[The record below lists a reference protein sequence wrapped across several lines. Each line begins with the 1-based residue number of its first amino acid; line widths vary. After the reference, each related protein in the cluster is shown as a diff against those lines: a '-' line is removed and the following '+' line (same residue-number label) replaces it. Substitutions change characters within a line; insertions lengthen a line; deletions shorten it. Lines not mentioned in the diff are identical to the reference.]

1 MENKLFR
8 KINRKIR
15 KYNTL
20 KIYKKINNKNMDTNK
35 KTNYTNTGNNNNNR
49 QGHRKPLSTK
59 SSARSSYS
67 SMSKKSTSR
76 PPIRNRK
83 NSGPKFETKISE
95 ATEIAHIPA
104 LAEDSIRIINLGGVE
119 EIGRNMSCIEYKD
132 SIVIV
137 DCGFQFS
144 ESTTPGIECILPN
157 TRYLEENKHKI
168 KGMLITH
175 AHLDHIGA
183 IPYILP
189 RIGNPKIYARQF
201 TSLMIKKRHE
211 EFPHL
216 DPLNIEVIETSDTVE
231 LGDLKAKFFAVS
243 HAIPDSM
250 GIIIETPFGDVVH
263 TGDLRLDH
271 DDNIPTQAEEE
282 RYKIFENRN
291 ILCLMTDSTNCENPG
306 FSISDRVVFENIRKI
321 INDTPGRLLIGTF
334 SSQVERMLEI
344 LKMIESFGKKVV
356 VEGRSIK
363 TNIEVAKV
371 AGLLKA
377 DPNIII
383 PIEDMD
389 NYPADKVVILV
400 TGAQGEEFAVLNR
413 AANGMHKYIRLDK
426 KTTILMSSSVVPG
439 NERSVQ
445 ILKDKLSRKGAHII
459 HYKTSDVHSSGHA
472 NHDELIWIHK
482 KIHPKFFIPVH
493 GYHYMLRVHADIERE
508 LGMSEENIIL
518 PDNGMIIEIQN
529 AGQKIVSLKEFAPNE
544 MIIVDGMSVG
554 KIQDVVMR
562 DRQALAEDG
571 MFVVI
576 GVIDNHTKRL
586 KKSPDLISRGFVYLK
601 ESQDLLWETRSL
613 AKKIIEDCLDKNANA
628 TMDDIKNELN
638 ETISKF
644 LLQKTAKR
652 PVIIPVIIVV

>member
-1 MENKLFR
+1 MTNNGAG
-8 KINRKIR
+8 I
-15 KYNTL
+15 
-20 KIYKKINNKNMDTNK
+20 KKNSV
-35 KTNYTNTGNNNNNR
+35 R
-49 QGHRKPLSTK
+49 
-59 SSARSSYS
+59 SSRSSYA
-67 SMSKKSTSR
+67 SMSKRSSSR

-83 NSGPKFETKISE
+83 NSGPKFETKISD

-132 SIVIV
+132 SIIVV

-175 AHLDHIGA
+175 GHLDHIGG

-189 RIGNPKIYARQF
+189 RIGNPKIYSRQF
-201 TSLMIKKRHE
+201 TGLMIKKRHE

-216 DPLNIEVIETSDTVE
+216 DPIDMELVESDSVIS
-231 LGDLKAKFFAVS
+231 LGEFKVRFFAVS

-250 GIIIETPFGDVVH
+250 GIIIETPFGDIVH

-271 DDNIPTQAEEE
+271 DNGIPTNTEEQ
-282 RYKIFENRN
+282 RYEIFKDRK

-306 FSISDRVVFENIRKI
+306 FSLSDRVIFENIRKI
-321 INDTPGRLLIGTF
+321 IRDTQGRLIIATF

-344 LKMIESFGKKVV
+344 MKMIQEFGKKIV

-363 TNIEVAKV
+363 TNIEVAKI
-371 AGLLKA
+371 AGLLKV
-377 DPNIII
+377 DPSIII
-383 PIEDMD
+383 SIEEMEH
-389 NYPADKVVILV
+389 YPPEKVVILS

-413 AANGMHKYIRLDK
+413 VANGMHKYIRLDK
-426 KTTILMSSSVVPG
+426 KTSILMSSSIVPG
-439 NERSVQ
+439 NERAVQ
-445 ILKDKLSRKGAHII
+445 VLKDKLSRKGAHII
-459 HYKTSDVHSSGHA
+459 HYKTSDIHSSGHA
-472 NHDELIWIHK
+472 NHDELVWIHK
-482 KIHPKFFIPVH
+482 KINPKFFIPVH
-493 GYHYMLRVHADIERE
+493 GYHYMLRVHADIQRE
-508 LGMSEENIIL
+508 LGMPEENIII
-518 PDNGMIIEIQN
+518 PDNGMIIEIQDSGRRIKN
-529 AGQKIVSLKEFAPNE
+529 LKEFAPNE

-562 DRQALAEDG
+562 DRQTLAEDG

-576 GVIDNHTKRL
+576 GVIDNHTKKL
-586 KKSPDLISRGFVYLK
+586 IKSPDLISRGFVYLK
-601 ESQDLLWETRSL
+601 ESQEMLDQTRAL
-613 AKKIIEDCLDKNANA
+613 AKNNIEEDLEKDMNIS
-628 TMDDIKNELN
+628 MDDIKNHLN
-638 ETISKF
+638 ESISKF